1 MNLQILKLLL
11 LISII
16 LQAGCA
22 ITFKR
27 HSTNDAG
34 AKVKVSKEQPNINET
49 VKNKIWEKDFRIIE
63 TYYADTANA
72 SIRKDMISHTK
83 INKKQQKNLLVGEV
97 IPRDIQVMPLPLIL
111 ERRLSDLPLDVI
123 RVQVGTHVILMNVKS
138 RRIVDIIKI

>member
-1 MNLQILKLLL
+1 MNLQIFKSLL

-34 AKVKVSKEQPNINET
+34 AQIKTSKEQPDKKET
-49 VKNKIWEKDFRIIE
+49 AKIKAWKKDSRIIQS
-63 TYYADTANA
+63 YYTDVANA
-72 SIRKDMISHTK
+72 NIRKDMISHTQ
-83 INKKQQKNLLVGEV
+83 ISKKQEKNLLVGEV
-97 IPRDIQVMPLPLIL
+97 IPRDIQVMPLPLVL
-111 ERRLSDLPLDVI
+111 ERKLSGLPLHVI

-138 RRIVDIIKI
+138 RRIDNIIKI